1 MSNNNFDEIVEKMKN
16 QKDKKEAQDFLMK
29 KLNSSQSKKLQE
41 VMSDKDALAQL
52 LSPKERKHKTE
63 EGKHKRCSAEKSVEE
78 PTQTNADKSRELDCH
93 EAEKKKYRQRSYYV
107 REYLMYRSVNMI
119 DSVG

>member
-16 QKDKKEAQDFLMK
+16 QKNKKEAQDFLMK

-52 LSPKERKHKTE
+52 LSTPQAQDLLKKFM
-63 EGKHKRCSAEKSVEE
+63 G
-78 PTQTNADKSRELDCH
+78 DKND
-93 EAEKKKYRQRSYYV
+93 
-107 REYLMYRSVNMI
+107 
-119 DSVG
+119 

>member
-1 MSNNNFDEIVEKMKN
+1 MDNKN

-52 LSPKERKHKTE
+52 LSTPQAQELLKKFM
-63 EGKHKRCSAEKSVEE
+63 G
-78 PTQTNADKSRELDCH
+78 DKND
-93 EAEKKKYRQRSYYV
+93 
-107 REYLMYRSVNMI
+107 
-119 DSVG
+119 